1 MLDCTAEFRLY
12 WLHTKLAEEQ
22 QAAVRAA
29 SSSAA
34 ASGMPV
40 DSGVGAMAVEV
51 PAEGAACSSTGS
63 SLPGITMEGEN
74 REEKHRLVPLSLHT
88 CGPEGLLAAHSG
100 PLPAPSFVRDGI
112 YLLHKE
118 GRYASG
124 ELSPLALLWKDAA
137 CSTYLLD
144 TDAQGVALQQ
154 QQVVL
159 EYRMDG
165 TVATADDP
173 PVVLGQLPSSFIQQ
187 MSQHLRPGR
196 LLKFDIGEA
205 GIYFHEGQPYG
216 ADLRYKG
223 PGNQRRGRADQ
234 FTKIMYCTRRQP
246 ITLDQLMRSATCP
259 ACDSLAGE
267 AAMMEDQQGS

>member
-100 PLPAPSFVRDGI
+100 PLPAPSLVC
-112 YLLHKE
+112 
-118 GRYASG
+118 
-124 ELSPLALLWKDAA
+124 DAR

-144 TDAQGVALQQ
+144 ADAQGVALQQ